1 VSEELNDEMRLE
13 ADVQA
18 RYELDRL
25 RSAYDR
31 DRGRKS
37 KGKRKTARKAA
48 KKSKRG
54 RKEKDLTPDRTL
66 ESLVEELV
74 QVGVI
79 RSYPKADIR
88 DFLGSVAVVDPLS
101 RKWKRDTFPGLGDI
115 RSALIEY
122 CILTLGEKHFSNRSF
137 TEQNGKTF
145 LNLICKGS
153 EEIRKRTPLTRSILL
168 AGPHGSGKSFLM
180 HAICNHIGA
189 TLFDISNS
197 SLMGR
202 YPGKAGMTMLI
213 HLITKV
219 YSMPQHICQQQ
230 PADFLFSK
238 K

>member
-1 VSEELNDEMRLE
+1 MTHGRISESYYSQNAIHFVWNGADIWRDRIDTNGEGWDLELLRAQVAEELDDEMRLE
-13 ADVQA
+13 ADNQA

-74 QVGVI
+74 QVGII
-79 RSYPKADIR
+79 RSYPKANIQ
-88 DFLGSVAVVDPLS
+88 DFLGSVSVVDPLS

-122 CILTLGEKHFSNRSF
+122 CILSLGMITLSIYYIGMSIHRSH
-137 TEQNGKTF
+137 
-145 LNLICKGS
+145 S
-153 EEIRKRTPLTRSILL
+153 
-168 AGPHGSGKSFLM
+168 
-180 HAICNHIGA
+180 
-189 TLFDISNS
+189 
-197 SLMGR
+197 
-202 YPGKAGMTMLI
+202 
-213 HLITKV
+213 
-219 YSMPQHICQQQ
+219 
-230 PADFLFSK
+230 
-238 K
+238 

>member
-1 VSEELNDEMRLE
+1 
-13 ADVQA
+13 
-18 RYELDRL
+18 
-25 RSAYDR
+25 
-31 DRGRKS
+31 
-37 KGKRKTARKAA
+37 
-48 KKSKRG
+48 
-54 RKEKDLTPDRTL
+54 
-66 ESLVEELV
+66 
-74 QVGVI
+74 
-79 RSYPKADIR
+79 
-88 DFLGSVAVVDPLS
+88 
-101 RKWKRDTFPGLGDI
+101 
-115 RSALIEY
+115 
-122 CILTLGEKHFSNRSF
+122 
-137 TEQNGKTF
+137 
-145 LNLICKGS
+145 
-153 EEIRKRTPLTRSILL
+153 LL